1 MTFKAGGIEIFARVA
16 AETSS
21 SAPNGWIQFKQ
32 LFTLRLDPSSQTITP
47 VRVGDPEVDESWFIP
62 HATAVNAIRSQ
73 IDSALA
79 AQTPSIR
86 SAFTDAMGRL
96 DDALNDLDRSAV
108 VSFTGLEITPDGIII
123 RGNIG
128 GGARRAPVVSIAE
141 IHGGKA
147 FTAFESWIPAGRI
160 DRFIWSWVEHP
171 GTGVWYGVERSF
183 TDAHRFIF
191 PNPAL
196 ATNFS
201 RICLRIEGI
210 QTLLSGEEV
219 GAASEPTCHL
229 LEPGFEIDAPSWWYP
244 VALPIW
250 APGLAETT
258 VLRKAI
264 RAHVSVQAGVP
275 GKQPLPYNTLVYFAD
290 WRSQKPLEAL
300 SVALDRLRNS
310 SALQVIVVLPAGAF
324 DASRREV
331 ESRLTSGSQ
340 RRVPMQFTEDDE
352 SGWTNMFAVSK
363 KPSAYLVN
371 ARREFVWKHEGEPD
385 PVKLAAAVEQHLVAT
400 SPPRFRPLQLA
411 IALGDRAPGARFE
424 TVGREQFVLRRFRG
438 RDVLLNF
445 WQSWSA
451 PCLTELG
458 RLQRLHEA
466 GKKAAFIVAFHGGN
480 NANALGEIRKRLG
493 LSFALVQDSQ
503 QRIAQRY
510 GVRCWPTTILIGA
523 DGRAEHIQ
531 FGTGHEQPRPSEQS
545 GATVRQS

>member
-1 MTFKAGGIEIFARVA
+1 MSATYRLRFTRGPTLTFKAGGIEIFARVA

-21 SAPNGWIQFKQ
+21 SAPNGWIQFRQ

-191 PNPAL
+191 PNPARRHESQSDL
-196 ATNFS
+196 SADRGHPDVAQRGGGRRGQRTHLSPAGARVRDRCAVVVVS
-201 RICLRIEGI
+201 RRAADL
-210 QTLLSGEEV
+210 
-219 GAASEPTCHL
+219 GAG
-229 LEPGFEIDAPSWWYP
+229 PGGNDR
-244 VALPIW
+244 V
-250 APGLAETT
+250 
-258 VLRKAI
+258 RKAI

-324 DASRREV
+324 DASRRR
-331 ESRLTSGSQ
+331 SRAGSRQAASAACRCNSPRMMRAAGRTCLPSARSPRPISSMPDASSSGS
-340 RRVPMQFTEDDE
+340 M
-352 SGWTNMFAVSK
+352 
-363 KPSAYLVN
+363 
-371 ARREFVWKHEGEPD
+371 
-385 PVKLAAAVEQHLVAT
+385 
-400 SPPRFRPLQLA
+400 
-411 IALGDRAPGARFE
+411 RA
-424 TVGREQFVLRRFRG
+424 
-438 RDVLLNF
+438 N
-445 WQSWSA
+445 
-451 PCLTELG
+451 
-458 RLQRLHEA
+458 
-466 GKKAAFIVAFHGGN
+466 
-480 NANALGEIRKRLG
+480 
-493 LSFALVQDSQ
+493 
-503 QRIAQRY
+503 RI
-510 GVRCWPTTILIGA
+510 L
-523 DGRAEHIQ
+523 
-531 FGTGHEQPRPSEQS
+531 
-545 GATVRQS
+545 